1 MARPKKYSIKLTDDE
16 VKKLTSVIRKKDTSR
31 MIRNRCQIILDMDEL
46 HGRTFSHEQCAKSN
60 GVCITT
66 VTNTIQKYVS
76 GGIDKVIKYN
86 RNVNSNH
93 ARRKV
98 DGRTEARIIE
108 IACSPA
114 PEGHSRWTLRLLE
127 ERCRM
132 ELDVPVGKN
141 AIGRTLKKINF
152 GLTGTA
158 IGVSPKKTI
167 PIL

>member
-1 MARPKKYSIKLTDDE
+1 MARPKKYNIKLTDDE
-16 VKKLTSVIRKKDTSR
+16 IKKLTSVIRKKNTSK
-31 MIRNRCQIILDMDEL
+31 MIRSRCQIILDMDEL
-46 HGRTFSHEQCAKSN
+46 HGKTFSHEQCAKSN

-86 RNVNSNH
+86 RSIHSNH

-127 ERCRM
+127 ERCRI
-132 ELDVPVGKN
+132 ELDTPVGKN

-152 GLTGTA
+152 DLT
-158 IGVSPKKTI
+158 
-167 PIL
+167 